1 MLCFLRSFESTYTS
15 LYRAI
20 SNHSVFYLC
29 VGLSVVEWTNTCLP
43 LRSWL
48 VVRGNQCSHEKLC
61 RVRCVC
67 VCVCACACAC
77 ACACVSEVPTKSLL
91 GSVCVWCAVCVVCC
105 VCVWCSVC
113 GWCSVCVVRC
123 VCVWYCVCVWWCAV
137 CVCM

>member
-67 VCVCACACAC
+67 ARVCAC
-77 ACACVSEVPTKSLL
+77 
-91 GSVCVWCAVCVVCC
+91 VCEMLCRVCFEGREKQYDTERERERERDTERDTVYT
-105 VCVWCSVC
+105 
-113 GWCSVCVVRC
+113 R
-123 VCVWYCVCVWWCAV
+123 YCVCVC
-137 CVCM
+137 